1 MQILREIR
9 ALHQMDQ
16 QQLRERWLEL
26 TGKQAPNCNREYLV
40 KRLAYRIQ
48 ELAFGGLSETAQT
61 IMDGLLRAAGYDEQ
75 GLQHSR
81 VKGKRDRAPLVG
93 TRLVRE
99 WNGERYEVTVTE
111 QGYEFRGRY
120 YQSLSAIAKFI
131 TGTQWNG
138 PAFFGLR
145 KTGGNGGHV

>member
-1 MQILREIR
+1 MQVLKQIAVLYE
-9 ALHQMDQ
+9 MDR
-16 QQLRERWLEL
+16 QQLRERWWEL
-26 TGKQAPNCNREYLV
+26 TGKAAPNYNREYLI

-48 ELAFGGLSETAQT
+48 EIAYGGLSEHAKTMMTTVLQE
-61 IMDGLLRAAGYDEQ
+61 AGYDEQ
-75 GLQHSR
+75 TVEPSR
-81 VKGKRDRAPLVG
+81 GQGKRTALPVVG

-111 QGYEFRGRY
+111 HGYEFGGRC
-120 YQSLSAIAKFI
+120 YQSLSAIAKLI

-145 KTGGNGGHV
+145 KNGGKGGRA